1 MTRKFWLWEYDDST
15 RRSELVLASESA
27 FAGWRDGRAVQLVK
41 KDELD
46 ALKAERDRLLA
57 VLRIVRGKHGCG
69 ALTLPKA
76 DLERIDA
83 AIAKAEGEST

>member
-1 MTRKFWLWEYDDST
+1 MQPVLP
-15 RRSELVLASESA
+15 RSIFQIEIA
-27 FAGWRDGRAVQLVK
+27 
-41 KDELD
+41 

-83 AIAKAEGEST
+83 AIAKAEGGAA